1 MDKTTSII
9 QQFWHIPCKF
19 GGKPSNLNKMK
30 TSMLWMAIAAL
41 SSLTGLFAQSSWN
54 IQVKGD
60 VVTFDGEHVM
70 NVMAAKGGDFF
81 VVTNVNKDTLLTV
94 KMRQFINPELLNDP
108 KNPRGIIRFFEYQ
121 FVPMKRAAETQAPE
135 VYNRK
140 TVIMDLSGNDLIW
153 PGGLDSANVRVFS
166 DRFGTTYTDMRN
178 VLMRRYGRKACTVPG
193 TE

>member
-1 MDKTTSII
+1 MYKTTNII

-19 GGKPSNLNKMK
+19 EGKPSNLNKMK
-30 TSMLWMAIAAL
+30 TSMLWMAIVAL

-70 NVMAAKGGDFF
+70 YVTAAKGGDFF

-94 KMRQFINPELLNDP
+94 KMRQFINPELINDP

-140 TVIMDLSGNDLIW
+140 TVIMDLAGNDLIW
-153 PGGLDSANVRVFS
+153 PGGLDTANVRVFS

-178 VLMRRYGRKACTVPG
+178 GLIRRYGRRACTVPG